1 MILRERLC
9 VTGESRGRVVFVED
23 EETLRRL
30 GETILSRMGFEVSA
44 HDNAESALAV
54 IQDGAGLVLLATD
67 MSLPGMSGVQ
77 LAHQMRAMGIDAPIL
92 LMSGHDEEDIEE
104 AGGVPAPGCILQKP
118 IGLADLR
125 ACVDDLLR

>member
-1 MILRERLC
+1 MVL
-9 VTGESRGRVVFVED
+9 VSRGMVVFVED

-44 HDNAESALAV
+44 HENAESALIA
-54 IQDGAGLVLLATD
+54 IQESSRLVLLATD

-77 LAHQMRAMGIDAPIL
+77 LAHQMRALGIGVPIL
-92 LMSGHDEEDIEE
+92 LMSGHDEEEIEE
-104 AGGVPAPGCILQKP
+104 AGGVPAPSRIMQKP

-125 ACVDDLLR
+125 ACVDELIQ

>member
-1 MILRERLC
+1 
-9 VTGESRGRVVFVED
+9 VATTSRGRVVFVED

-44 HDNAESALAV
+44 HEDAESALV
-54 IQDGAGLVLLATD
+54 SIQEGGLVLLATD

-77 LAHQMRAMGIDAPIL
+77 LAHQIRALGYEVPIL

-104 AGGVPAPGCILQKP
+104 AGGVPAPGRIMQKP

-125 ACVDDLLR
+125 ACVDELLQ

>member
-1 MILRERLC
+1 M
-9 VTGESRGRVVFVED
+9 SRGRVVFVED

-44 HDNAESALAV
+44 HEDAESALVA
-54 IQDGAGLVLLATD
+54 IQNGGLVLLATD

-77 LAHQMRAMGIDAPIL
+77 LAHQIRALGFKVPIL
-92 LMSGHDEEDIEE
+92 LMSGHDEEEIEE
-104 AGGVPAPGCILQKP
+104 AGGVPAPGRIMQKP

-125 ACVDDLLR
+125 ACVDELLE